1 MQISKFA
8 IARMLWLFAAVA
20 ALLWALWKL
29 KAGAES
35 SSIEFEIGLAHL
47 VLMSALSFRLGPAI
61 LFVLRTV
68 EIHREFMTAAARWTM
83 ALKVWSVL
91 SARLVI
97 RLNSLSWQKQCSISC
112 SHDFILDTRGRAL

>member
-47 VLMSALSFRLGPAI
+47 VLMSALSFPLGPAI
-61 LFVLRTV
+61 LFVLRPV

-83 ALKVWSVL
+83 ALKQIGRASCRERVCQSVL
-91 SARLVI
+91 ISGVAV
-97 RLNSLSWQKQCSISC
+97 SLKKKNKK
-112 SHDFILDTRGRAL
+112 

>member
-35 SSIEFEIGLAHL
+35 SSIEFEIGPAHL
-47 VLMSALSFRLGPAI
+47 VLMSALSFPLGPAI
-61 LFVLRTV
+61 LFVLRHV
-68 EIHREFMTAAARWTM
+68 EITREFMTAAARWTM
-83 ALKVWSVL
+83 ALKLWSVL
-91 SARLVI
+91 SARMAI
-97 RLNSLSWQKQCSISC
+97 SLNPLSLQKKFSIQCRPL
-112 SHDFILDTRGRAL
+112 HVRQYGHT

>member
-47 VLMSALSFRLGPAI
+47 VLMSALSFPLGPAI
-61 LFVLRTV
+61 LFFLRPV
-68 EIHREFMTAAARWTM
+68 EIHREFMTAAARLTM
-83 ALKVWSVL
+83 PLKLWSVL
-91 SARLVI
+91 SARMAL
-97 RLNSLSWQKQCSISC
+97 RLTSLRLQNKLS
-112 SHDFILDTRGRAL
+112 LR

>member
-8 IARMLWLFAAVA
+8 IARMLWLVVAVV
-20 ALLWALWKL
+20 ALLCALWKL

-47 VLMSALSFRLGPAI
+47 VLMSALCFPLGPAI
-61 LFVLRTV
+61 LFVLRPV

-83 ALKVWSVL
+83 ALKLWSAL
-91 SARLVI
+91 SARMAI
-97 RLNSLSWQKQCSISC
+97 RLNSLSLQKKFSIS
-112 SHDFILDTRGRAL
+112 

>member
-20 ALLWALWKL
+20 ALLWALWQL

-47 VLMSALSFRLGPAI
+47 VLMSALSFPLGPAI
-61 LFVLRTV
+61 LFVLRPV
-68 EIHREFMTAAARWTM
+68 EIHREFMPSAARWTM
-83 ALKVWSVL
+83 ARSEEQTSELQSLMRISYAVFCLKKT
-91 SARLVI
+91 I
-97 RLNSLSWQKQCSISC
+97 CN
-112 SHDFILDTRGRAL
+112 TT

>member
-47 VLMSALSFRLGPAI
+47 VMMSALSFPLGPAI
-61 LFVLRTV
+61 LFVLRPV
-68 EIHREFMTAAARWTM
+68 EIHREFMTAAARWTRE
-83 ALKVWSVL
+83 LKVWSGL
-91 SARLVI
+91 SARMAISLNTL
-97 RLNSLSWQKQCSISC
+97 RLQRRFRSDDATCTSG
-112 SHDFILDTRGRAL
+112 H

>member
-47 VLMSALSFRLGPAI
+47 VLMSALSFPLGPAI
-61 LFVLRTV
+61 LFVLRPV

-83 ALKVWSVL
+83 ALKLWSVL
-91 SARLVI
+91 SASMAI
-97 RLNSLSWQKQCSISC
+97 RLNSLSLPKEFSI
-112 SHDFILDTRGRAL
+112 ILPQERKTGGE